1 MYKIQIRRLIVRDE
15 RPLCPVGTVLAQ
27 KQGVLKEGV
36 YENVVDS
43 LLANSRLDSDFVSRI
58 KQRVVANFN
67 ALRNGN

>member
-1 MYKIQIRRLIVRDE
+1 
-15 RPLCPVGTVLAQ
+15 VLAQ